1 MKIKDI
7 LGHWFVRNVL
17 LAALLIFAFVMVV
30 NLFLSMGTRHGQ
42 EISVPDFYGMTA
54 QEAVNLAEAAGV
66 SVVVTDSVYVRG
78 MTPGAVYM
86 QTPKAGAHV
95 KKGRTIRL
103 TANTMVPSE
112 VYMPSLVGCSLRQAK
127 AELQRSGL
135 ILGRLIYVKDMAT
148 NYVLRQ
154 QRYGVDVA
162 PFTPMSSGTVI
173 NLVLG
178 LSSDDRAIVPDLRG
192 RQYRNAV
199 DVIQDNS
206 LNVGRLHFD
215 STVKN
220 SADSLAAMVY
230 SQRPSPNEESVMKG
244 SDISLYLTLDE
255 SKVPDKSNA
264 KVK

>member
-1 MKIKDI
+1 
-7 LGHWFVRNVL
+7 
-17 LAALLIFAFVMVV
+17 
-30 NLFLSMGTRHGQ
+30 
-42 EISVPDFYGMTA
+42 
-54 QEAVNLAEAAGV
+54 
-66 SVVVTDSVYVRG
+66 
-78 MTPGAVYM
+78 
-86 QTPKAGAHV
+86 
-95 KKGRTIRL
+95 
-103 TANTMVPSE
+103 
-112 VYMPSLVGCSLRQAK
+112 
-127 AELQRSGL
+127 
-135 ILGRLIYVKDMAT
+135 
-148 NYVLRQ
+148 
-154 QRYGVDVA
+154 
-162 PFTPMSSGTVI
+162 MSSGTVI

-255 SKVPDKSNA
+255 SKVPNKSNA

>member
-1 MKIKDI
+1 
-7 LGHWFVRNVL
+7 
-17 LAALLIFAFVMVV
+17 
-30 NLFLSMGTRHGQ
+30 
-42 EISVPDFYGMTA
+42 
-54 QEAVNLAEAAGV
+54 
-66 SVVVTDSVYVRG
+66 

-255 SKVPDKSNA
+255 SKVPNKSNA